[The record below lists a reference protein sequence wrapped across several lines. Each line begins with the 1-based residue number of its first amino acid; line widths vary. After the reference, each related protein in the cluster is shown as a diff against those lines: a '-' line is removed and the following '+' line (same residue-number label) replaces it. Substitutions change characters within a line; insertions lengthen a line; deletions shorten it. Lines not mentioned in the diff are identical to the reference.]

1 MLQVQEQL
9 PFIRQQVD
17 SLTKFDFETLKQDI
31 SCANSFLYQL
41 VDASINTWNS
51 SWNPIDKR
59 EDASKDY

>member
-17 SLTKFDFETLKQDI
+17 SLTKFDFETLKQD
-31 SCANSFLYQL
+31 SSSANSFLYQL